1 MHQQRRHDV
10 IVVGGGPAGS
20 SAASL
25 LSRSGA
31 KVLLLERQ
39 RPPREKL
46 CAGLLT
52 EKTRQALERIFSE
65 TPATVT
71 AGGILLGHGSGYRM
85 TFCNRPVFSGES
97 RLRFDFVER
106 SLLDARLLDHA
117 RESGARVETDQEVV
131 AVDPLLGEVRTASG
145 ASHRASVVIGADG
158 VNSRVRRCFPPKA
171 FSRKQWRRG
180 LAASVE
186 IVGRPGDFSRFD
198 TRLGVHFG
206 IVDQGYA
213 WTFPVGGRVVVGMCA
228 LRGGRGGKNIAQLFR
243 EFLETAG
250 YTGEERFR
258 GHPLPYGNYMG
269 VPVYKR
275 VFLAGDAAGFADP
288 LLGEGIF
295 YALRSAEL
303 AANSLC
309 QTGVSSHS
317 AYVKAVAAHLLP
329 DLYWARKTRGLLLL
343 GMKTLGPA
351 AMGRMLSM
359 GRNRILE
366 IIHGRRGFTGGRK
379 PAVAQSRA
387 EEKP

>member
-1 MHQQRRHDV
+1 MHKQERHDV

-20 SAASL
+20 AAASL

-31 KVLLLERQ
+31 RVLLLEKQ
-39 RPPREKL
+39 RAPREKL

-65 TPATVT
+65 TPATLT
-71 AGGILLGHGSGYRM
+71 AGGILLGHGSEYRM
-85 TFCNRPVFSGES
+85 TFCNRPVFSGQS
-97 RLRFDFVER
+97 PLRFDFVER
-106 SLLDARLLDHA
+106 SLLDARLLNHA
-117 RESGARVETDQEVV
+117 RESGVRVETEEAVV
-131 AVDPLLGEVRTASG
+131 AVDPVLGEVHTASG
-145 ASHRASVVIGADG
+145 PSHRASVVIGADG
-158 VNSRVRRCFPPKA
+158 VNSRARRCFPRKA
-171 FSRKQWRRG
+171 LPRGQWRKG

-186 IVGRPGDFSRFD
+186 IVGRPRDFSRLD
-198 TRLGVHFG
+198 NRLGVHFG
-206 IVDQGYA
+206 IVDRGYA
-213 WTFPVGGRVVVGMCA
+213 WTFPVGDRVVAGMCA
-228 LRGGRGGKNIAQLFR
+228 LPGGGGGKNIAQLFR

-258 GHPLPYGNYMG
+258 GHPLPYGNYLS

-275 VFLAGDAAGFADP
+275 VFLVGDAAGFAEP

-309 QTGVSSHS
+309 QTSISSRS

-329 DLYWARKTRGLLLL
+329 DLYWAQKTRGVLQL
-343 GMKTLGPA
+343 GMKLLGPA
-351 AMGRMLSM
+351 AMGGMLSM
-359 GRNRILE
+359 GQNRILE

-379 PAVAQSRA
+379 PPVAQSRA
-387 EEKP
+387 EEKL